1 MRSLIFSTALGAVF
15 IATPFASAFARGGGM
30 GSGHG
35 GGMGGGGHNGGGFH
49 SGQSIGSARQNSNSM
64 ELRPRSNVGTPGQS
78 FASGSRM
85 DMNSVGQS
93 TATPGNTAIRVH

>member
-1 MRSLIFSTALGAVF
+1 MRSLIFSTALAAVF

-49 SGQSIGSARQNSNSM
+49 SGSPLAVPVKTLTAWNSGPARTWAHQASPS
-64 ELRPRSNVGTPGQS
+64 PRDPEWT
-78 FASGSRM
+78 
-85 DMNSVGQS
+85 
-93 TATPGNTAIRVH
+93 

>member
-30 GSGHG
+30 GGGHG
-35 GGMGGGGHNGGGFH
+35 GSMGGGNHGGGFH
-49 SGQSIGSARQNSNSM
+49 SGQSSGSDRM

-78 FASGSRM
+78 FTSGSRL

>member
-1 MRSLIFSTALGAVF
+1 MRSLMFSTALAAVL

-30 GSGHG
+30 GGGGH
-35 GGMGGGGHNGGGFH
+35 GGMGGGFH
-49 SGQSIGSARQNSNSM
+49 SAQSIGGTRQNSNSM

-78 FASGSRM
+78 FTSGSRL